1 MDSSIFRSGRLNF
14 EQSAPA
20 STLIPDKG
28 IPALDNPI
36 LDSPAACKAAN
47 RRETGEEVPGSRTKR
62 RLLGAG
68 HTPQVGK
75 FPTGREKWLY
85 EASGAS
91 GGVSVKCRPPMPCF
105 RACPQVGTFATSSEK
120 YRFRTMKGF
129 PHKWGIYD
137 AFLRRYSLSGTYS
150 IKSPGWQFRYS
161 HKLLIV
167 RVSIIPYPCCNFFM
181 VSVPT
186 ILSFRRL

>member
-1 MDSSIFRSGRLNF
+1 MGGCFPLFYYQYSTSGGRVQADSSIFRSGRLNF

-68 HTPQVGK
+68 HTPQVGEIPNK
-75 FPTGREKWLY
+75 PGKVAVWGFWRVWR
-85 EASGAS
+85 
-91 GGVSVKCRPPMPCF
+91 GVVSC
-105 RACPQVGTFATSSEK
+105 
-120 YRFRTMKGF
+120 
-129 PHKWGIYD
+129 
-137 AFLRRYSLSGTYS
+137 YSLCSGSGQVIPTS
-150 IKSPGWQFRYS
+150 G
-161 HKLLIV
+161 HV
-167 RVSIIPYPCCNFFM
+167 RNK
-181 VSVPT
+181 
-186 ILSFRRL
+186 